1 MIANNTTMNKLF
13 LLLTISSI
21 VFASCA
27 QTGKND
33 KAAKEEKIK
42 IEITADK
49 LDVKIDPVC
58 QMTKFEVADTMTYQG
73 KLYGFCNP
81 GCKNEFKAE
90 PEKFLSALPKD

>member
-1 MIANNTTMNKLF
+1 MNKLF

-21 VFASCA
+21 VFVSCG
-27 QTGKND
+27 QT
-33 KAAKEEKIK
+33 AK
-42 IEITADK
+42 TDNADK
-49 LDVKIDPVC
+49 EKVKIALTVEQLDVKIDPVC

-90 PEKFLSALPKD
+90 PEKYLSALPKE